1 MPGPIEEGDK
11 FTVSITVR
19 VPKAQ
24 ADLQK
29 FKEAAKK
36 FANDWKG
43 VVSAN
48 TVEKRSTPR

>member
-1 MPGPIEEGDK
+1 MPGPIDEGDK
-11 FTVSITVR
+11 FTVCITIR
-19 VPKAQ
+19 VPKAG

-29 FKEAAKK
+29 FKEAATK

-48 TVEKRSTPR
+48 SVEKKG